1 VSDSQASAPAAPS
14 GDLPARGSAARIVA
28 ALTAR
33 GLRLAVVETTCG
45 GAITASLTAVP
56 GASRCLAAGFVP
68 YGNDAKR
75 RLGVPAALLAR
86 EGAVSAA
93 VAEALACAARD
104 SAAADVALAETGLAG
119 PQRGRSAKPVGEC
132 HLALATPNGTIAA
145 RHRFTGDREAIRARI
160 RQATLALL
168 AEWLDNI

>member
-1 VSDSQASAPAAPS
+1 MSADPYIIWLDHDGAP
-14 GDLPARGSAARIVA
+14 GN
-28 ALTAR
+28 ALLGGKFAN
-33 GLRLAVVETTCG
+33 LAEMT
-45 GAITASLTAVP
+45 
-56 GASRCLAAGFVP
+56 AAGFAVP
-68 YGNDAKR
+68 PGF
-75 RLGVPAALLAR
+75 GVSTAAYR
-86 EGAVSAA
+86 HFM
-93 VAEALACAARD
+93 
-104 SAAADVALAETGLAG
+104 AETGLAG